1 MWNEA
6 PFAELGGPIAVDA
19 EGDEFPLPI
28 EIGGVDLDVESVIGD
43 VSAFVVETT
52 TGTNS
57 LTASVFALDAV
68 ECNWE
73 GDDFGFEEVGSV
85 LTIG

>member
-1 MWNEA
+1 M
-6 PFAELGGPIAVDA
+6 AVDA
-19 EGDEFPLPI
+19 EGDEFPLPMD
-28 EIGGVDLDVESVIGD
+28 IGGVDLDVESVVGD
-43 VSAFVVETT
+43 VSALVVVTI

-73 GDDFGFEEVGSV
+73 GDDFGLDDAGSV